1 MMRDSVKDQKY
12 FKLKL
17 AEERASLAMF
27 EQALKDVIASRGEKD
42 KGVQNGYSIIADSY
56 QKIINIMYSLGSDL
70 NEISHE
76 YNSLLPY
83 FCKIWNIDS
92 GYMKLI
98 KILSLGVLFSI
109 DSMKIKQ
116 LKEKILAENVNDFLV
131 GFLLKYLDT
140 SWTSSGN
147 NFVFHGIYND
157 LKIIIDEKNP
167 TKQLQKIEVYL
178 KSKWYELHKDCS
190 WYDTHNTETY
200 VGYWSF
206 EAGAVVKILR
216 LDDTELKGVKYYPY
230 DLVHYH

>member
-1 MMRDSVKDQKY
+1 MMRDTVKDQKY

-17 AEERASLAMF
+17 AEERASLVTF

-42 KGVQNGYSIIADSY
+42 KGVQNGYSIIADTY

-83 FCKIWNIDS
+83 FCKTWNINS

-98 KILSLGVLFSI
+98 KILSLGALLAI

-147 NFVFHGIYND
+147 NFVFGGIYND

-167 TKQLQKIEVYL
+167 IKQLQKIEVYL
-178 KSKWYELHKDCS
+178 KSKWYKLHKDCS

-216 LDDTELKGVKYYPY
+216 LDDTELKGLKYYPY
-230 DLVHYH
+230 DLVHYR